1 MKHVRFTQCRTV
13 LHILSYFKAAWY
25 LMNTKKQTTQ
35 NLIQKNDAAPEY
47 SEAASNLSQAFR

>member
-1 MKHVRFTQCRTV
+1 
-13 LHILSYFKAAWY
+13 
-25 LMNTKKQTTQ
+25 MNTKKQTTQ